1 MGRMGTLTSTP
12 VELLSALAHA
22 NFQGKAWQGAALAGA
37 LRGLSAS
44 EALRRPAKG
53 RRNIHELVLHAAY
66 WKYAV
71 RRRLNPADVA
81 PFPGSPA
88 NWPLAPTSPDEKE
101 WKRAVKLLGQE
112 HKKLMRAIEGLDE
125 ASLGQVPPGGRTWT
139 RAQLVMGIA
148 SHDAYHTGQVQLIK
162 RLVRSRAK

>member
-1 MGRMGTLTSTP
+1 MRRMNDPVTL
-12 VELLSALAHA
+12 LAALVRA

-37 LRGLSAS
+37 IRGLSAA

-71 RRRLNPADVA
+71 RRRLNPADEA

-88 NWPLAPTSPDEKE
+88 NWPLAPAAPDEKE
-101 WKRAVKLLGQE
+101 WKRAVKLLKRE
-112 HKKLMRAIEGLDE
+112 HEKLVRAIEGADGESLD
-125 ASLGQVPPGGRTWT
+125 QVPPSGRTWT
-139 RAQLVMGIA
+139 RAQLIMGIA

-162 RLVRSRAK
+162 KLTRARAK